1 MGPSSN
7 SYFQIFR
14 LPVTGGTPEQITFDP
29 TDKTQ
34 PSYSPSGDRIV
45 FYSLQLR
52 VAVLDPGSLRGAKT
66 RGCHRSK

>member
-29 TDKTQ
+29 SDKTQ

-45 FYSLQLR
+45 FTVFSYESQFW
-52 VAVLDPGSLRGAKT
+52 VLAP
-66 RGCHRSK
+66 